1 MIHSIALAVCSLGLC
16 FAPVLPESAPEA
28 ETSQSVSSESSVG
41 SSSLETSSFDDS
53 EITWDDIEADIT
65 SSDWW
70 KGVFAT
76 FVSFLGAISASLIG
90 LAIALVKTK
99 ISKSALNAKYVN
111 DMNSI
116 ITQINAKSDKDK
128 AEIVAKMDL
137 VLKSTCEALRKA
149 GLEKEAAELLASTS
163 TIEQIKKDLG
173 AK

>member
-28 ETSQSVSSESSVG
+28 ETSQSVSSE
-41 SSSLETSSFDDS
+41 TSSEATSFEDV
-53 EITWDDIEADIT
+53 TWDDIEADIT

-90 LAIALVKTK
+90 LMIALIRTK

-111 DMNSI
+111 DVKSI
-116 ITQINAKSDKDK
+116 ISDINAKSDKDK
-128 AEIVAKMDL
+128 AEIVAKMDS

-163 TIEQIKKDLG
+163 TIGQVKKDLG

>member
-28 ETSQSVSSESSVG
+28 ETSQSVSSE
-41 SSSLETSSFDDS
+41 TSSEATSFEDV
-53 EITWDDIEADIT
+53 TWDDIEADIT

-90 LAIALVKTK
+90 LMIALIRTK

-111 DMNSI
+111 DVKSI
-116 ITQINAKSDKDK
+116 ISDINAKSDEDK

-137 VLKSTCEALRKA
+137 VLKATCEALRKA

-163 TIEQIKKDLG
+163 TIEQVKKDLG

>member
-1 MIHSIALAVCSLGLC
+1 MVHSLILAVCSLGLC
-16 FAPVLPESAPEA
+16 VAPALPESAPET
-28 ETSQSVSSESSVG
+28 ETSQYVSSESSVG

-53 EITWDDIEADIT
+53 EITWEDIEADIT
-65 SSDWW
+65 SSEWW
-70 KGVFAT
+70 QGVFAT
-76 FVSFLGAISASLIG
+76 FATFLGTITASLIG
-90 LAIALVKTK
+90 LAIALVKTR
-99 ISKSALNAKYVN
+99 ISKSALSAKYVN

-137 VLKSTCEALRKA
+137 VLKATCEALRKA

-163 TIEQIKKDLG
+163 TVEQIKKDLG